1 MTLKYFKTSLQRL
14 LCEQGQLRIDTVDL
28 SRLAQIK
35 TDEREQKARDFLK
48 AELKRVQILSNSSFV
63 DSYYQILSN
72 MPIILYNYPLKIFKL
87 TSRIILIE
95 WKNKI
100 NKTNKINNRSNLQWF
115 CCYNFHII
123 IMFFLDI
130 FFLFS
135 VPTVYLSLVETFET
149 RSILYCS
156 NKSTNHTAKSPWIE
170 INHAW

>member
-1 MTLKYFKTSLQRL
+1 M
-14 LCEQGQLRIDTVDL
+14 CEQGQLRIDTVDL

-95 WKNKI
+95 KI
-100 NKTNKINNRSNLQWF
+100 K
-115 CCYNFHII
+115 
-123 IMFFLDI
+123 
-130 FFLFS
+130 
-135 VPTVYLSLVETFET
+135 
-149 RSILYCS
+149 
-156 NKSTNHTAKSPWIE
+156 
-170 INHAW
+170 